1 MSTKFYLW
9 SSSFPSHF
17 RNIFFEKLEFT
28 STFGQTCYLTIFR
41 WIIVHIDLMIIIAW
55 CCHSKDSRPLIVNEV
70 VQWIVGRIRLP
81 QAMIIDRPPNCGFLV
96 RAGLTFCTFF
106 AFFAFFAT
114 LLYSKEPKYTNTPIV
129 ETSLILHPHYPKVSG
144 LRFVL
149 SGRLLDQ
156 HTKWT
161 KWIPSDAMWDRKL
174 FDFNLLKYFDR
185 LKLFVNNLRRSQ
197 GHHFGV
203 GRSILRMMTLLSRHC
218 PSSGC
223 HTLSRHC
230 AARMKLSRCSIFCLI
245 IPPSSG
251 AML

>member
-1 MSTKFYLW
+1 
-9 SSSFPSHF
+9 
-17 RNIFFEKLEFT
+17 
-28 STFGQTCYLTIFR
+28 
-41 WIIVHIDLMIIIAW
+41 MIIIAW

-114 LLYSKEPKYTNTPIV
+114 LLFSKEPKYTNTPIV

-185 LKLFVNNLRRSQ
+185 LKLFVNNLRPLGWSWPVNSAHDDIAVTTLSFLRLSYPVTTLCRSYEI
-197 GHHFGV
+197 V
-203 GRSILRMMTLLSRHC
+203 TLLHILPNNPPLLRHNVVTQQQ
-218 PSSGC
+218 SQHWG
-223 HTLSRHC
+223 TVI
-230 AARMKLSRCSIFCLI
+230 CSKFQ
-245 IPPSSG
+245 
-251 AML
+251 MNE